1 MKNFLNLKWVKI
13 LSWVFILIGTVVLL
27 LGGTTV
33 EDLTKIPSL
42 VWGIILAIGLLITFI
57 REQINKKDV
66 YDVTKDKGKI
76 IIRNTIDSEEDRKRL
91 NPDS

>member
-1 MKNFLNLKWVKI
+1 MKNFLNQKWVKI

-33 EDLTKIPSL
+33 EDLGKIPTL
-42 VWGIILAIGLLITFI
+42 VFGIITAIGLLVAFI

-76 IIRNTIDSEEDRKRL
+76 IIRNTIDSEKDRKRL